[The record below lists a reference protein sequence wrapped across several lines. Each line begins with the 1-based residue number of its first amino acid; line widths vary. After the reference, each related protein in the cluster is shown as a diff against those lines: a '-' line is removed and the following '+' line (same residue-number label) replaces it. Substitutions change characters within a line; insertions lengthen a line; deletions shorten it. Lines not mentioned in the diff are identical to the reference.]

1 VGSLSKTSTNHM
13 MNTTKENQ
21 NSQMALCSDDAW
33 KCSALN
39 GGLSTG
45 PVWCGTRGVA
55 KSLFGGAFYNSR
67 LAGPSTSLSG
77 GGDWP
82 LIGGQTTVEKSGDR
96 NQPTSVSEGC
106 GKNGEIT
113 SKVTIDLRYEK
124 ASTEVPKTREDLTR
138 YTLTNS
144 GTVTTPQMYSAL
156 QNSLRRNPLVYDA
169 IVKVIPVSQP
179 TRRNRFDIW
188 IKNEYAAGLQ
198 VALKLDYMGRK
209 KLAEEIKHSNLSYE
223 QLIMEKARDAVIQI
237 PKVVKETQQSNPCNL
252 ATWNVNGINSKLP
265 AVRSYMVGNS
275 LAIMGIQ
282 EHLRT
287 INPYVPGIRE
297 YVIFEKPREKG
308 FRGHCLYV
316 HQHLAAHEVST
327 PCRNI
332 IHIKVFGLTGQRPW
346 NIVSVYMPS
355 GTSQRTARNKVWGEI
370 ETTLKS
376 LTSIEDPLITLMGD
390 LNDDTVS
397 VTKKLSKGAFK
408 LLNLAVANDPTKTS
422 TRNLKD
428 KEGRYLD
435 HVIHSPAARSLV
447 DKTQVDDVSFDIS
460 DHWPVLIKTNLK
472 NVKLMPTKKVWN
484 RKHIVGHGRDLAL
497 SNRWDTKNLVKQ
509 SRKARA
515 LYNTALLENDHVN
528 LPGLRK
534 SMEEKGRRVKLL
546 RSARVNKTLVKN
558 EGANFHRT
566 VQTAQGKRLHTPR
579 VWHQTQ
585 LVSPRT
591 HVPKKNCGGPRKLLH
606 IHQACDTLD
615 EEEDGEVDGVALPNK
630 LDAQAFLQA
639 IRQIQRNSAPGKS
652 GVLAIHLKKFLEVE
666 CQLQI
671 SKDWKDPEMDWYGD
685 KCYPKPIDHSVASA
699 GGANDPSIDPSPQHH
714 AGVHTAENS
723 ASTLE

>member
-1 VGSLSKTSTNHM
+1 
-13 MNTTKENQ
+13 
-21 NSQMALCSDDAW
+21 
-33 KCSALN
+33 
-39 GGLSTG
+39 
-45 PVWCGTRGVA
+45 
-55 KSLFGGAFYNSR
+55 
-67 LAGPSTSLSG
+67 
-77 GGDWP
+77 
-82 LIGGQTTVEKSGDR
+82 
-96 NQPTSVSEGC
+96 
-106 GKNGEIT
+106 
-113 SKVTIDLRYEK
+113 
-124 ASTEVPKTREDLTR
+124 
-138 YTLTNS
+138 
-144 GTVTTPQMYSAL
+144 
-156 QNSLRRNPLVYDA
+156 
-169 IVKVIPVSQP
+169 
-179 TRRNRFDIW
+179 
-188 IKNEYAAGLQ
+188 
-198 VALKLDYMGRK
+198 MGRK

-223 QLIMEKARDAVIQI
+223 QLIVKGMLPRYRLSRWKEARDAVIQI

-297 YVIFEKPREKG
+297 YVIFEKPREEG

-316 HQHLAAHEVST
+316 HQHLAAHE
-327 PCRNI
+327 
-332 IHIKVFGLTGQRPW
+332 
-346 NIVSVYMPS
+346 
-355 GTSQRTARNKVWGEI
+355 RTARNKVWGEI

-390 LNDDTVS
+390 LNDDTV
-397 VTKKLSKGAFK
+397 
-408 LLNLAVANDPTKTS
+408 

-435 HVIHSPAARSLV
+435 HVIHSPAAESLV

-472 NVKLMPTKKVWN
+472 NEELNEIAEKWVQTLNLIGEELHMLRIPQPAKQTYLNKK
-484 RKHIVGHGRDLAL
+484 
-497 SNRWDTKNLVKQ
+497 TKNLVKQ

-534 SMEEKGRRVKLL
+534 
-546 RSARVNKTLVKN
+546 VNKTLVEN

-566 VQTAQGKRLHTPR
+566 VQTAQGKSQSNQDNSPCFDENERLKTEPDSILR
-579 VWHQTQ
+579 ARAAYSEGLASDPTGISKDPSKW
-585 LVSPRT
+585 T
-591 HVPKKNCGGPRKLLH
+591 HVPKKNLGGPRELLH
-606 IHQACDTLD
+606 IRQACDTLD

-652 GVLAIHLKKFLEVE
+652 GVLAIHLKKFLEV
-666 CQLQI
+666 
-671 SKDWKDPEMDWYGD
+671 
-685 KCYPKPIDHSVASA
+685 ASA